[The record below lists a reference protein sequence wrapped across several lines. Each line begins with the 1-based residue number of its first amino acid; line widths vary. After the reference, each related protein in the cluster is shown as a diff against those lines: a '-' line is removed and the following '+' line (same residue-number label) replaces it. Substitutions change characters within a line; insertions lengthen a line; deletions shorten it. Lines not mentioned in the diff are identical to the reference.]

1 MTSQSDGRTFDPP
14 SNARTYESSL
24 WRVLVVEDHPDLA
37 AVTAELLKDE
47 GLDVRTAL
55 SGREALKAAPAFRPH
70 LILCDMRLPDMEG
83 LELVRRL
90 RSDPATQGSCV
101 VILTAMWIVEAAY
114 RKEVERLGVDAFI
127 SKPIT
132 KEAVRTLVAK
142 LTR

>member
-37 AVTAELLKDE
+37 AV
-47 GLDVRTAL
+47 TAL